1 MLFFLFQWRTTNYR
15 KGTNVVDIIIRNVS
29 ATAIKKIDEKAK
41 EKKISRQE
49 FLKGQ
54 LETLAFFHE
63 QTNRELQLENM
74 LEKVLQMMGQ
84 CSTTM
89 ENMNDIMHELM
100 GGDEP
105 L

>member
-1 MLFFLFQWRTTNYR
+1 MEI
-15 KGTNVVDIIIRNVS
+15 KVRNVDPI
-29 ATAIKKIDEKAK
+29 AVKKIDEMAK
-41 EKKISRQE
+41 RKNISRQE

-100 GGDEP
+100 GGDER

>member
-1 MLFFLFQWRTTNYR
+1 MEI
-15 KGTNVVDIIIRNVS
+15 KVRNVDPI
-29 ATAIKKIDEKAK
+29 AVKKIDEMAK
-41 EKKISRQE
+41 RKKISRQE
-49 FLKGQ
+49 FLKSQ
-54 LETLAFFHE
+54 LEMLAFFHE

-100 GGDEP
+100 GEDEP

>member
-1 MLFFLFQWRTTNYR
+1 M
-15 KGTNVVDIIIRNVS
+15 DIIVRNIDP
-29 ATAIKKIDEKAK
+29 TAVKKFDELAK
-41 EKKISRQE
+41 EKGISRQE

-54 LETLAFFHE
+54 LETLAFFRE

-84 CSTTM
+84 CSNTM

-100 GGDEP
+100 GGDES

>member
-1 MLFFLFQWRTTNYR
+1 MEI
-15 KGTNVVDIIIRNVS
+15 KVRNVDPI
-29 ATAIKKIDEKAK
+29 AVKKIDEIAK
-41 EKKISRQE
+41 RKNISRQE

-84 CSTTM
+84 CSTTI
-89 ENMNDIMHELM
+89 EKVNDIIHELM
-100 GGDEP
+100 GEDEP

>member
-1 MLFFLFQWRTTNYR
+1 MEI
-15 KGTNVVDIIIRNVS
+15 KIRNVDPI
-29 ATAIKKIDEKAK
+29 AVKKIDEMAK

-54 LETLAFFHE
+54 LEMLAFFHE

-84 CSTTM
+84 CSVTM
-89 ENMNDIMHELM
+89 ENMNSLMHELM

>member
-1 MLFFLFQWRTTNYR
+1 M
-15 KGTNVVDIIIRNVS
+15 DIIVRNIDP
-29 ATAIKKIDEKAK
+29 TAVKKFDELAK
-41 EKKISRQE
+41 EKGISRQE

-54 LETLAFFHE
+54 LETLAFFRE

-84 CSTTM
+84 CSNTM

-100 GGDEP
+100 GGDEA

>member
-1 MLFFLFQWRTTNYR
+1 M
-15 KGTNVVDIIIRNVS
+15 NVMDIIVRNIDP
-29 ATAIKKIDEKAK
+29 TAVKKFDELAK
-41 EKKISRQE
+41 EKGISRQE

-54 LETLAFFHE
+54 LETLAFFRE

-100 GGDEP
+100 GGEESV
-105 L
+105 

>member
-1 MLFFLFQWRTTNYR
+1 MEI
-15 KGTNVVDIIIRNVS
+15 KVRNVDPI
-29 ATAIKKIDEKAK
+29 AVKKIDEMAK
-41 EKKISRQE
+41 RKNISRQE
-49 FLKGQ
+49 FLKSQ
-54 LETLAFFHE
+54 LEMLAFFHE

-89 ENMNDIMHELM
+89 ENMNDIMHELI

>member
-1 MLFFLFQWRTTNYR
+1 M
-15 KGTNVVDIIIRNVS
+15 NVMDIIVRNIDP
-29 ATAIKKIDEKAK
+29 TAVKKFDELAK
-41 EKKISRQE
+41 EKGISRQE

-54 LETLAFFHE
+54 LETLAFFRE

-84 CSTTM
+84 CSNTM

-100 GGDEP
+100 GGDES

>member
-1 MLFFLFQWRTTNYR
+1 M
-15 KGTNVVDIIIRNVS
+15 DIIIRNIDP
-29 ATAIKKIDEKAK
+29 TAVKKFDELAK
-41 EKKISRQE
+41 EKGISRQE

-54 LETLAFFHE
+54 LETLAFFRE

>member
-1 MLFFLFQWRTTNYR
+1 MEI
-15 KGTNVVDIIIRNVS
+15 KVRNVDS
-29 ATAIKKIDEKAK
+29 IAVKKIDEMAK
-41 EKKISRQE
+41 RKNISRQE
-49 FLKGQ
+49 FLKSQ
-54 LETLAFFHE
+54 LEMLAFFHE

-89 ENMNDIMHELM
+89 ENMNGIMHELM

>member
-1 MLFFLFQWRTTNYR
+1 MEI
-15 KGTNVVDIIIRNVS
+15 KVRNVDPI
-29 ATAIKKIDEKAK
+29 AVKKIDEMAK
-41 EKKISRQE
+41 RKNISRQE
-49 FLKGQ
+49 FLKSQ
-54 LETLAFFHE
+54 LEMLAFFHE

>member
-1 MLFFLFQWRTTNYR
+1 MLILLQLKKLMKWR
-15 KGTNVVDIIIRNVS
+15 
-29 ATAIKKIDEKAK
+29 K

-54 LETLAFFHE
+54 LEILAFFHE

-89 ENMNDIMHELM
+89 ENMNEIMHELM

>member
-1 MLFFLFQWRTTNYR
+1 MEI
-15 KGTNVVDIIIRNVS
+15 KVRNVDPI
-29 ATAIKKIDEKAK
+29 AVKKIDEMAK
-41 EKKISRQE
+41 RKNISRQE

-54 LETLAFFHE
+54 LETLAFLHE

-84 CSTTM
+84 CSSTM

>member
-1 MLFFLFQWRTTNYR
+1 MEI
-15 KGTNVVDIIIRNVS
+15 KVRNVDPI
-29 ATAIKKIDEKAK
+29 AVKKIDEMAK
-41 EKKISRQE
+41 RKNISRQE
-49 FLKGQ
+49 FLKSQ
-54 LETLAFFHE
+54 LEMLAFFHE

-89 ENMNDIMHELM
+89 GNMNDIMHELM

>member
-1 MLFFLFQWRTTNYR
+1 MEI
-15 KGTNVVDIIIRNVS
+15 KVRNVDPI
-29 ATAIKKIDEKAK
+29 AVKKIDEMAK
-41 EKKISRQE
+41 RKNISRQE

-74 LEKVLQMMGQ
+74 LEKVFQMMGQ

-89 ENMNDIMHELM
+89 ENMNDIMQELM